1 MALSFLWRRG
11 GGGVSQNRPITWP
24 LELIS
29 YAHPHNFM
37 LMLRYC
43 CNQKILHL
51 ERAIGPHIRLYSQQ
65 FDYLIDTTYA
75 QYFDIN
81 FAANVD
87 LAAIR
92 SNEHALSH
100 DNLIQLARVQLRA
113 LPIDG
118 GLDLP
123 SMLDVDLPAFYV
135 AQVCIYKNSFTKNT
149 VDPCLYKMKAPLG
162 QSFQQSVPGFT
173 QSSP

>member
-1 MALSFLWRRG
+1 M
-11 GGGVSQNRPITWP
+11 I
-24 LELIS
+24 
-29 YAHPHNFM
+29 
-37 LMLRYC
+37 
-43 CNQKILHL
+43 
-51 ERAIGPHIRLYSQQ
+51 
-65 FDYLIDTTYA
+65 
-75 QYFDIN
+75 

-118 GLDLP
+118 GLDII

-135 AQVCIYKNSFTKNT
+135 AHVRHLQKLIHEGHSGSLLIQNESSSLFSNPFQ
-149 VDPCLYKMKAPLG
+149 DAHKALLDRGATAVSQDADCSTNADSYQLPEL
-162 QSFQQSVPGFT
+162 
-173 QSSP
+173 

>member
-1 MALSFLWRRG
+1 
-11 GGGVSQNRPITWP
+11 
-24 LELIS
+24 
-29 YAHPHNFM
+29 M

-51 ERAIGPHIRLYSQQ
+51 ERAIGPHILLYSQQ

-75 QYFDIN
+75 QYFDVN

-87 LAAIR
+87 L
-92 SNEHALSH
+92 
-100 DNLIQLARVQLRA
+100 
-113 LPIDG
+113 
-118 GLDLP
+118 
-123 SMLDVDLPAFYV
+123 